1 MLERSG
7 IVASGLD
14 PDGAGGHVDRRVHD
28 TIATMENQLHRR
40 LTMPE
45 LAAAVGL
52 SAAHL
57 TRLFRD
63 ATGLTPGAFL
73 HNLRMTRARL
83 LFERTTLSVAEV
95 MAQVGVLDRSH
106 FVRDFQRA
114 HGMSPA
120 TLREQARIPVTRLE
134 SS

>member
-1 MLERSG
+1 M
-7 IVASGLD
+7 D
-14 PDGAGGHVDRRVHD
+14 HRVRD
-28 TIATMENQLHRR
+28 TIARMENQLHRR

-52 SAAHL
+52 SAGHL
-57 TRLFRD
+57 TRLFRE

-73 HNLRMTRARL
+73 HTLRMTRARV

-95 MAQVGVLDRSH
+95 MAQVGIPDRSH

-120 TLREQARIPVTRLE
+120 TLRDQARLPVARLNPP
-134 SS
+134 